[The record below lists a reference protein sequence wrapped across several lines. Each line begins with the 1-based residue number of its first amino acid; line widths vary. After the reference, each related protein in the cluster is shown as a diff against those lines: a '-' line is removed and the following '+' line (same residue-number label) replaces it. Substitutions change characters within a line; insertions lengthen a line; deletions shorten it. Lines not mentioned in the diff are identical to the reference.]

1 MLNIV
6 ELRNVNPPE
15 LVDAVRVWTGWG
27 QSIAPNRD
35 DARLARRFGADVAAE
50 FLPVIKALEES
61 FYSSDARLVADNLQH
76 MEKLASE
83 QFRQTHPTVPDEV
96 VEVLAWCYTFDFK

>member
-1 MLNIV
+1 MRFV
-6 ELRNVNPPE
+6 SGP
-15 LVDAVRVWTGWG
+15 DGAKH
-27 QSIAPNRD
+27 APIGD
-35 DARLARRFGADVAAE
+35 DARLAQRFGTDVAAE

-61 FYSSDARLVADNLQH
+61 FYSSDARLVADDLRH

-83 QFRQTHPTVPDEV
+83 QFKQTHPKRCPDEV